1 MADAPAG
8 SHVSQCGFRCAA
20 ASDSG
25 CRAREKQGRVFLRC
39 GFEPMDAGKCW
50 GFGLSKQQGP
60 NSGRKSSMTRNRGL
74 NDILI
79 TVVGGLH
86 GFPGAIES
94 VYPQT
99 QSNLPSI

>member
-1 MADAPAG
+1 
-8 SHVSQCGFRCAA
+8 
-20 ASDSG
+20 
-25 CRAREKQGRVFLRC
+25 
-39 GFEPMDAGKCW
+39 MDAGKCW

-99 QSNLPSI
+99 QSTLPSICSATHWLSPIGKNAKPEPQRLSRLTQQPTRIGLKRL